1 MSEIEKYEKKY
12 PKHLVVM
19 QNKILQAF
27 NQMTLDEKRLIVLA
41 SAVARCI
48 DATEKDAIK
57 ITAEEFAQA
66 TGIQTNSAYK
76 QLEQAS
82 KTMMQRQFSYKNENN
97 KRVNVQWII
106 RSIYD
111 EGAISLCFTDE
122 VLFMLKVFNGE
133 NPFTKYKKEEVLKLK
148 RDYSIDLYHIF
159 KKQQNSHLGEEKNT
173 FVIGLDELK
182 TELGLSKAYDRISN
196 LKSRVIK
203 PSIAEI
209 NKKTDV
215 KVSYSDTKKGRTI
228 IGFKFTV
235 KQKPQ
240 PKKENKQGD
249 IKAQNADLFTI
260 DNLSDAQLARIA
272 RNQKFKADYNHLI
285 SPSSSINNDY
295 TGQAWVNHFV
305 AELKR
310 DPSQFSKRP
319 IKDYL
324 DY

>member
-1 MSEIEKYEKKY
+1 MSEVDHYEKKY

-27 NQMTLDEKRLIVLA
+27 HQMTLDEKRLIVLA
-41 SAVARCI
+41 SAVARCL
-48 DATEKDAIK
+48 DATEKDAIQ

-66 TGIQTNSAYK
+66 IGIQTNSAYK

-82 KTMMQRQFSYKNENN
+82 QTMMKRQFSYKNKRG

-106 RSIYD
+106 RSIYED
-111 EGAISLCFTDE
+111 GAISLCFTDE
-122 VLFMLKVFNGE
+122 VLFMLKVFNAE
-133 NPFTKYKKEEVLKLK
+133 NPFTKYKKQDVLQLK

-159 KKQQNSHLGEEKNT
+159 KKRQGESFREERNT
-173 FVIGLDELK
+173 FVITLDELK
-182 TELGLSKAYDRISN
+182 VELGLSKAYDRISN

-215 KVSYSDTKKGRTI
+215 IVSYSDTKKGRTI

-235 KQKPQ
+235 KPKPQ
-240 PKKENKQGD
+240 PKKDNKDD
-249 IKAQNADLFTI
+249 IKAQNGDLFTI
-260 DNLSDAQLARIA
+260 DGLSDAQLARITRSPLFQQDYA
-272 RNQKFKADYNHLI
+272 NRVAPNSIQNQDM
-285 SPSSSINNDY
+285 
-295 TGQAWVNHFV
+295 GAWTAHFV
-305 AELKR
+305 QELKK
-310 DPSQFSKRP
+310 DYSQFNKRP

-324 DY
+324 QY

>member
-1 MSEIEKYEKKY
+1 MSEVEHYEKKY

-27 NQMTLDEKRLIVLA
+27 QQMTLDEKRLIVLA

-48 DATEKDAIK
+48 DATEKDAIQ

-82 KTMMQRQFSYKNENN
+82 QTMMKRQFSYKNERG

-106 RSIYD
+106 RSIYED
-111 EGAISLCFTDE
+111 GAISLCFTDE
-122 VLFMLKVFNGE
+122 VLFMLKVFNAE
-133 NPFTKYKKEEVLKLK
+133 NPFTKYKKQDVLQLK

-159 KKQQNSHLGEEKNT
+159 KKRQGESYREDRNT
-173 FVIGLDELK
+173 FVITLDELK
-182 TELGLSKAYDRISN
+182 AELGLSKAYDRISN

-215 KVSYSDTKKGRTI
+215 IVSYSDTKKGRTI
-228 IGFKFTV
+228 NGFKFAV

-240 PKKENKQGD
+240 PKKDDVKKD
-249 IKAQNADLFTI
+249 DVKADNGDLFTI
-260 DNLSDAQLARIA
+260 DGYSDKQLARIT
-272 RNQKFKADYNHLI
+272 RSPLFQQDYNHMI
-285 SPSSSINNDY
+285 SANGPINNDY
-295 TGQAWVNHFV
+295 TGQMWINHFV
-305 AELKR
+305 QELKKDASR
-310 DPSQFSKRP
+310 FNRRA

-324 DY
+324 S

>member
-1 MSEIEKYEKKY
+1 MSEIEHYEKKY

-27 NQMTLDEKRLIVLA
+27 HQMTLDEKRLIVLA
-41 SAVARCI
+41 SAVARCM
-48 DATEKDAIK
+48 DATEKDAIQ

-66 TGIQTNSAYK
+66 TGIQTNSAYN

-82 KTMMQRQFSYKNENN
+82 QTMMKRQFSYKNERG

-106 RSIYD
+106 RSIYED
-111 EGAISLCFTDE
+111 GAISLCFTDE
-122 VLFMLKVFNGE
+122 VLFMLKVFNAE
-133 NPFTKYKKEEVLKLK
+133 NPFTKYKKQDVLQLK

-159 KKQQNSHLGEEKNT
+159 KKRQGESFREERNT
-173 FVIGLDELK
+173 FVITLDELK

-215 KVSYSDTKKGRTI
+215 IVNYSDTKKGRTI
-228 IGFKFTV
+228 NGFKFTV

-240 PKKENKQGD
+240 PKKDKDD
-249 IKAQNADLFTI
+249 IKAKNGDLFTI
-260 DNLSDAQLARIA
+260 DGLSDAQLARIT
-272 RNQKFKADYNHLI
+272 RSPDFIKDYSRRI
-285 SPSSSINNDY
+285 SPNSDMNKDMSLW
-295 TGQAWVNHFV
+295 TAHFV
-305 AELKR
+305 QELKK
-310 DPSQFSKRP
+310 DASKFNKRP

>member
-1 MSEIEKYEKKY
+1 MSEIEHYEKKY

-27 NQMTLDEKRLIVLA
+27 HQMTLDEKRLIVLA
-41 SAVARCI
+41 SAVARCM
-48 DATEKDAIK
+48 DATEKDAIQ

-66 TGIQTNSAYK
+66 TGIQTNSAYN

-82 KTMMQRQFSYKNENN
+82 QTMMKRQFSYKNERG

-106 RSIYD
+106 RSIYED
-111 EGAISLCFTDE
+111 GAISLCFTDE
-122 VLFMLKVFNGE
+122 VLFMLKVFNAE
-133 NPFTKYKKEEVLKLK
+133 NPFTKYKKQDVLQLK

-159 KKQQNSHLGEEKNT
+159 KKRQGESFREERNT
-173 FVIGLDELK
+173 FVITLDELK

-215 KVSYSDTKKGRTI
+215 IVNYSDTKKGRTI
-228 IGFKFTV
+228 NGFKFTV

-240 PKKENKQGD
+240 PKKDKDKDD

-260 DNLSDAQLARIA
+260 DNYSDAQLARIT
-272 RNQKFKADYNHLI
+272 RSPDFIKDYSRRI
-285 SPSSSINNDY
+285 SPNSDMNKDMSLW
-295 TGQAWVNHFV
+295 TAHFV
-305 AELKR
+305 QELKK
-310 DPSQFSKRP
+310 DASKFNKRP

>member
-1 MSEIEKYEKKY
+1 MSEADHYEKKY

-27 NQMTLDEKRLIVLA
+27 HQMTLDEKRLIVLA
-41 SAVARCI
+41 SAVARCM
-48 DATEKDAIK
+48 DATEKDAIQ

-66 TGIQTNSAYK
+66 TGIQTNSAYN

-82 KTMMQRQFSYKNENN
+82 QTMMKRQFSYKNERG

-106 RSIYD
+106 RSIYED
-111 EGAISLCFTDE
+111 GAISLCFTDE
-122 VLFMLKVFNGE
+122 VLFMLKVFNAE
-133 NPFTKYKKEEVLKLK
+133 NPFTKYKKQDVLQLK

-159 KKQQNSHLGEEKNT
+159 KKRQGESFREERNT
-173 FVIGLDELK
+173 FVITLDELK
-182 TELGLSKAYDRISN
+182 VELGLSKAYDRISN

-215 KVSYSDTKKGRTI
+215 IVSYSDTKKGRTI

-235 KQKPQ
+235 KPKPQ
-240 PKKENKQGD
+240 PKKDNKDD
-249 IKAQNADLFTI
+249 IKAQNGDLFTI
-260 DNLSDAQLARIA
+260 DGLSDAQLARITRSPLFQQDYA
-272 RNQKFKADYNHLI
+272 SRVAPNSAENQNPQMWTA
-285 SPSSSINNDY
+285 
-295 TGQAWVNHFV
+295 HFV
-305 AELKR
+305 QEMKKDASK
-310 DPSQFSKRP
+310 FNKRP

-324 DY
+324 QY

>member
-1 MSEIEKYEKKY
+1 MSEIEHYEKKY

-27 NQMTLDEKRLIVLA
+27 HQMTLDEKRLIVLA
-41 SAVARCI
+41 SAVARCM
-48 DATEKDAIK
+48 DATEKDAIQ

-66 TGIQTNSAYK
+66 TGIQTNSAYN

-82 KTMMQRQFSYKNENN
+82 QTMMKRQFSYKNERG

-106 RSIYD
+106 RSIYED
-111 EGAISLCFTDE
+111 GAISLCFTDE
-122 VLFMLKVFNGE
+122 VLFMLKVFNAE
-133 NPFTKYKKEEVLKLK
+133 NPFTKYKKQDVLQLK

-159 KKQQNSHLGEEKNT
+159 KKRQGESFREERNT
-173 FVIGLDELK
+173 FVITLDELK

-215 KVSYSDTKKGRTI
+215 IVNYSDTKKGRTI
-228 IGFKFTV
+228 NGFKFTV

-240 PKKENKQGD
+240 PKKDNKD
-249 IKAQNADLFTI
+249 DVKANNGDLFTI
-260 DNLSDAQLARIA
+260 DGYSDAQLARIT
-272 RNQKFKADYNHLI
+272 RSPDFIKDYSRRI
-285 SPSSSINNDY
+285 SPNSDMNKDMSLW
-295 TGQAWVNHFV
+295 TAHFV
-305 AELKR
+305 QELKK
-310 DPSQFSKRP
+310 DASKFNKRP

>member
-1 MSEIEKYEKKY
+1 MSEIEHYEKKY

-27 NQMTLDEKRLIVLA
+27 HQMTLDEKRLIVLA
-41 SAVARCI
+41 SAVARCM
-48 DATEKDAIK
+48 DATEKDAIQ

-66 TGIQTNSAYK
+66 TGIQTNSAYN

-82 KTMMQRQFSYKNENN
+82 QTMMKRQFSYKNERG

-106 RSIYD
+106 RSIYED
-111 EGAISLCFTDE
+111 GAISLCFTDE
-122 VLFMLKVFNGE
+122 VLFMLKVFNAE
-133 NPFTKYKKEEVLKLK
+133 NPFTKYKKQDVLQLK

-159 KKQQNSHLGEEKNT
+159 KKRQGESFREERNT
-173 FVIGLDELK
+173 FVITLDELK

-215 KVSYSDTKKGRTI
+215 IVNYSDTKKGRTI
-228 IGFKFTV
+228 NGFKFTV

-240 PKKENKQGD
+240 PKKDNKD
-249 IKAQNADLFTI
+249 DVKANNGDLFTI
-260 DNLSDAQLARIA
+260 DGYSDAQLARIT
-272 RNQKFKADYNHLI
+272 RSPDFIKDYSRRI
-285 SPSSSINNDY
+285 SPNSDMNKDMSLW
-295 TGQAWVNHFV
+295 TAHFV
-305 AELKR
+305 QELKK
-310 DPSQFSKRP
+310 DASKFNKRQ

-324 DY
+324 NY

>member
-1 MSEIEKYEKKY
+1 MSEVEKYQKKY

-27 NQMTLDEKRLIVLA
+27 HQMTLDEKRLIVLA

-48 DATEKDAIK
+48 DATEKDAIQ

-173 FVIGLDELK
+173 FVMSLDELK

-203 PSIAEI
+203 PSLAEI

-215 KVSYSDTKKGRTI
+215 TVSYSDTKKGRTI

-240 PKKENKQGD
+240 LKRDNKD
-249 IKAQNADLFTI
+249 DVKADNGDLFTV
-260 DNLSDAQLARIA
+260 DGYSDKQLARIA
-272 RNQKFKADYNHLI
+272 RSPQFKADYNHMI
-285 SPSSSINNDY
+285 SPNSPINKDY
-295 TGQAWVNHFV
+295 SGQLWINHFV
-305 AELKR
+305 QELKK
-310 DPSQFSKRP
+310 DASKFTKRP
-319 IKDYL
+319 INEYL
-324 DY
+324 KY